1 MSDNLNTIGI
11 RGKIAARTPD
21 YRYTLPEGGNPG
33 DIPVKTETGV
43 EWQQPEPATT
53 TPDWNQNDETASDY
67 IKNRPGGYT
76 VDYPALSIEWDGVIG
91 DRVVV
96 DGDETKFVK
105 VSDEIPT
112 AEQLVGGTI
121 RFKDGDT
128 STTISITS
136 NAIADGGNGIYVIAD
151 HLKWGTIA
159 VVVNK
164 APVNVVNPDTGD
176 VAAVFPETG
185 VYFGYRSDDANIVY
199 TSSLTLPAKSAIV
212 PIPGELTDIVG
223 GYVRSEK
230 KEPLVDAVIPASSF
244 ELYTGGK

>member
-53 TPDWNQNDETASDY
+53 TPDYLQNDETASDY

-76 VDYPALSIEWDGVIG
+76 VDYPAIDIEWDGVIG

-96 DGDETKFVK
+96 DFGEGVKFVK

-112 AEQLVGGTI
+112 AELAATGRLTYI
-121 RFKDGDT
+121 Y
-128 STTISITS
+128 
-136 NAIADGGNGIYVIAD
+136 NGEQKSSDDLSRYIYVNGALISVTE
-151 HLKWGTIA
+151 LLFINTR
-159 VVVNK
+159 
-164 APVNVVNPDTGD
+164 PDT
-176 VAAVFPETG
+176 VSNNIVVPETG
-185 VYFGYRSDDANIVY
+185 TYFAYVNDNTRCI
-199 TSSLTLPAKSAIV
+199 SLSIPAKSVIV
-212 PIPGELTDIVG
+212 PIPGELTNIVG
-223 GYVRSEK
+223 GYVRAEK